1 MMRTLQASKG
11 SLHSI
16 FKLYENKDFFS
27 IFFHRHASFLLLMR
41 ISVRWC
47 IGCSELGVDYT

>member
-47 IGCSELGVDYT
+47 IGYSELGVDYT